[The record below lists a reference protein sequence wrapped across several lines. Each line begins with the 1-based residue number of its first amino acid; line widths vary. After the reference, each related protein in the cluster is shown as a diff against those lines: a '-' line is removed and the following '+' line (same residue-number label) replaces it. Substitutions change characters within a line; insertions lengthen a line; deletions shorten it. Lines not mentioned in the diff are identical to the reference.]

1 MLKSLILNK
10 RKIPVPIPIQNL
22 EDAVSWVEQ
31 ALLSKEQ
38 AITKIELDGREV
50 EALNN
55 SRQVA
60 LTGTSRLV
68 VQSDSPLDLALQT
81 VDALRNMVAV
91 IDRGLKPL
99 AVLCWQT
106 LPKNAP
112 EGLGETLSDIDLLLD
127 LLDHVMVLLNDRQ
140 SAKTLEPCVEQIIQC
155 RKALAAAV
163 SQSDWKGAA
172 RVLLNQL
179 AEKLEKLNGELG
191 SVQKELFDWQC
202 KNRNG

>member
-22 EDAVSWVEQ
+22 EEAVSWVEQ

-55 SRQVA
+55 SRQVP
-60 LTGTSRLV
+60 LSGTSRLV

-81 VDALRNMVAV
+81 VDALRNMLAV

-106 LPKNAP
+106 LPKHAP

-127 LLDHVMVLLNDRQ
+127 LLDHVVVLLHERPG
-140 SAKTLEPCVEQIIQC
+140 AKILEACAEPIIQC
-155 RKALAAAV
+155 RKSLAAAV

-191 SVQKELFDWQC
+191 TVQKDLFDWQC
-202 KNRNG
+202 NNRNS

>member
-22 EDAVSWVEQ
+22 EEAVSWVEG

-38 AITKIELDGREV
+38 AITKIELDGREI

-55 SRQVA
+55 ARQVA

-81 VDALRNMVAV
+81 VDALRNMLSV

-99 AVLCWQT
+99 AVQCWQT
-106 LPKNAP
+106 APKDAP
-112 EGLGETLSDIDLLLD
+112 EGLSATLADIDLLLD
-127 LLDHVMVLLNDRQ
+127 LLDHVLVLLQDYDVK
-140 SAKTLEPCVEQIIQC
+140 ALEARSEEIIQC
-155 RKALAAAV
+155 RKALGTAV
-163 SQSDWKGAA
+163 SQSDWKGTA

-179 AEKLEKLNGELG
+179 AEKFERLSGELG
-191 SVQKELFDWQC
+191 NVQKNLFDWSN
-202 KNRNG
+202 NRNV